1 MTRKVVAHM
10 VLEQE
15 LRAHPGLQGER
26 ETVDLVWAFENSK
39 PTPSDIFPPK
49 GHIS

>member
-1 MTRKVVAHM
+1 M

-39 PTPSDIFPPK
+39 PTSPNPSQIVPLPDD
-49 GHIS
+49 